1 MINPVLMGFVR
12 YVILLPLTTLGYV
25 LFVAILMASIP
36 YALCPVYDA
45 PETTPHSGKTLFNP
59 YSSVNDSLVERR
71 WLKANFHAH
80 SVAWGGLSHGN
91 ASVSALSNSYKQLGY
106 DVAAVSNYHRM
117 DTLPDFAEHFIS
129 AYEHGYN
136 VRKAHQI
143 CVGAKEVVWLDYV
156 FGHWMSQKQHNV
168 KRLKEVTPVVILAHP
183 IWQGAYSPESMR
195 LLTDYDCMEVFN
207 HFRESLELFDSAWS
221 AGRTPWAVGDDDSHD
236 VKATGENGACWTM
249 IYAATPQK
257 DSILQALQ
265 QGRCYAVKLN
275 SLLHKRWHGLGE
287 GRLRDS
293 CLNAVN
299 DCCLQS
305 LQMDGDSLTLTMTGS
320 VVLMRFIGQSGAIRK
335 TVVGDTI
342 AGYRFR
348 PDDTYIRVEILSPN
362 TTVVLN
368 PVVRT
373 LNGSLLRS
381 SAKIHSFKTA
391 LWLLLW
397 FVLYSSVVA
406 FGWRYWHRRRNVS
419 KGYGVSR

>member
-275 SLLHKRWHGLGE
+275 SLLHKRWQGLGE

-299 DCCLQS
+299 DCSLQS
-305 LQMDGDSLTLTMTGS
+305 LRVDGDSLTLTMTGS

-373 LNGSLLRS
+373 ANGSLLRS
-381 SAKIHSFKTA
+381 SATINTFKTT

-397 FVLYSSVVA
+397 VVLYSSVAFVA
-406 FGWRYWHRRRNVS
+406 WRYW
-419 KGYGVSR
+419 SRQKSVRKAAA

>member
-1 MINPVLMGFVR
+1 MTNPVLMSFLR
-12 YVILLPLTTLGYV
+12 YVVILPLKVLGGIV
-25 LFVAILMASIP
+25 LVVIILASIP

-45 PETTPHSGKTLFNP
+45 PETMPHSGTMLFNP
-59 YSSVNDSLVERR
+59 YSSVNDSSVGRK

-91 ASVSALSNSYKQLGY
+91 ASLSALGSSYKQLEY

-117 DTLPDFAEHFIS
+117 DTLPDFSEHFIS

-156 FGHWMSQKQHNV
+156 FGHWMQQKQHTT
-168 KRLKEVTPVVILAHP
+168 KRLKDVTPVVILAHP
-183 IWQGAYSPESMR
+183 VWQGAYSPESMR

-221 AGRTPWAVGDDDSHD
+221 AGRAAWAVGDDDSHD
-236 VKATGENGACWTM
+236 IKATGENGACWTM
-249 IYAATPQK
+249 LYAATTQK
-257 DSILQALQ
+257 DSVLQALQ

-275 SLLHKRWHGLGE
+275 SLLHKRWLGLGE

-299 DCCLQS
+299 DCRLQS
-305 LQMDGDSLTLTMTGS
+305 LRVKGDSLTLTMTGS
-320 VVLMRFIGQSGAIRK
+320 VVLMRFVGQSGAIRK
-335 TVVGDTI
+335 TIAGNTI

-348 PDDTYIRVEILSPN
+348 TDDTYIRIEILSPN
-362 TTVVLN
+362 TTIVLN

-373 LNGSLLRS
+373 TNGSLLRT
-381 SAKIHSFKTA
+381 SARVNSFKTA

-397 FVLYSSVVA
+397 VVLYSSVATVA
-406 FGWRYWHRRRNVS
+406 WRYWSRRKNALRAAA
-419 KGYGVSR
+419 